1 MNAAEEIRD
10 ASDTLPR
17 SIFWAVIL
25 NIILGYLA
33 VFTLCFTII
42 DPSAILDTPTKYPFI
57 QLFYNTTNSYVG
69 TNIMTAIIIIALVCA
84 VIAEVATASRQ
95 IWSFA
100 RDKGLPFSPFLSKV
114 PCSHLLSKTS
124 SKFHI
129 DVASIFSSLPIYS
142 TIPNWQ
148 QHNLTLPLTIL
159 QVSPSF
165 PIPLNAVIVS
175 FLFGIVISLIN
186 LGSSVALNA
195 IVSLTLSALLA
206 SYILSIGCI
215 LSKRLRGETLPSS
228 RWSLGRA
235 GTAVNII
242 ALVFL
247 VPFFVFCFFPTST
260 PVQPDTMNWNIV
272 MFGGIFLWATV
283 FYALKGRKVYIPP
296 VRIVKRGI

>member
-33 VFTLCFTII
+33 VLTLCFTIT

-69 TNIMTAIIIIALVCA
+69 TNIMTAIIVIALVCA

-124 SKFHI
+124 CKFYI
-129 DVASIFSSLPIYS
+129 DVASIFRLCQYTAQSNPPAHNSTGLPKFPNPPQRSHSL
-142 TIPNWQ
+142 
-148 QHNLTLPLTIL
+148 LPLRHRHQPNQPRL
-159 QVSPSF
+159 LRRSQRYR
-165 PIPLNAVIVS
+165 IPHPFRPL
-175 FLFGIVISLIN
+175 SLLHLIH
-186 LGSSVALNA
+186 
-195 IVSLTLSALLA
+195 
-206 SYILSIGCI
+206 
-215 LSKRLRGETLPSS
+215 RLHPL
-228 RWSLGRA
+228 
-235 GTAVNII
+235 
-242 ALVFL
+242 
-247 VPFFVFCFFPTST
+247 
-260 PVQPDTMNWNIV
+260 
-272 MFGGIFLWATV
+272 
-283 FYALKGRKVYIPP
+283 
-296 VRIVKRGI
+296 